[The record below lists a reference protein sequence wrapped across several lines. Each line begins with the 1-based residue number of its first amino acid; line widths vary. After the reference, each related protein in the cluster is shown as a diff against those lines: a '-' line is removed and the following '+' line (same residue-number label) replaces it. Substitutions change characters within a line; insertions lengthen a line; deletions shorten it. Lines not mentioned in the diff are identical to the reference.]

1 MWIAEIVGLVLLAA
15 VLMLGLL
22 AWRRLRLVRRGGI
35 DVAVRDQRRWH
46 LGVAR
51 YHGDEFVWYRVAS
64 LRSGPD
70 RVVRRRVLD
79 ITGRRDPS
87 GQEAYALPAGSVV
100 LSCRTGGREFELAMG
115 ADALTGF
122 LSWLESAPPG
132 AQHPLEDQRPLD
144 EVSRFSARRRAS
156 TARRRPGWPPGP
168 G

>member
-1 MWIAEIVGLVLLAA
+1 MWIAEIVGLVLLTA
-15 VLMLGLL
+15 VLILGFL
-22 AWRRLRLVRRGGI
+22 AWRRLRLIRRGGI

-70 RVVRRRVLD
+70 RVVRRRGLN
-79 ITGRRDPS
+79 IAGRRDPS
-87 GQEAYALPAGSVV
+87 GQEAYALPAGSIV
-100 LSCRTGGREFELAMG
+100 LRCRTGGREFELAMG
-115 ADALTGF
+115 SDALTGF

-132 AQHPLEDQRPLD
+132 PQRPLD